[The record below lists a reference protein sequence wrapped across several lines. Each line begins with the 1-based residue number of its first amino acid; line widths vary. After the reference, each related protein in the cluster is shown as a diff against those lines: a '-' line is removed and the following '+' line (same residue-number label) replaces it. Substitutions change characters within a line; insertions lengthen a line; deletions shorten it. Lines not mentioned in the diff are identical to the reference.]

1 MKELELKLD
10 NSWVANAEAWTQSV
24 RENRI
29 ESRKLVTNQ
38 AVRDEIIRYRPSRV
52 LDVGCGEGW
61 LARTLSE
68 EGIDVVGIDGSR
80 ELIEMA
86 QSAGGGRFLSLHY
99 ADLRENASQL
109 GGSFDVIVCNFS
121 LLGQDIQGI
130 LQSLA
135 ALLASH
141 GVLIVQTL
149 HPFSAMQN
157 DRYEDG
163 WREETFSGMGE
174 GYRSSMPWYFRTIGS
189 WLGEVQTAGFR
200 LLQCQEPV
208 HPATGMP
215 LSLIITASK
224 E

>member
-10 NSWVANAEAWTQSV
+10 NSWVV

-29 ESRKLVTNQ
+29 ESRKLVTHQ

-52 LDVGCGEGW
+52 LDAGCGE
-61 LARTLSE
+61 
-68 EGIDVVGIDGSR
+68 
-80 ELIEMA
+80 
-86 QSAGGGRFLSLHY
+86 
-99 ADLRENASQL
+99 
-109 GGSFDVIVCNFS
+109 
-121 LLGQDIQGI
+121 
-130 LQSLA
+130 
-135 ALLASH
+135 
-141 GVLIVQTL
+141 
-149 HPFSAMQN
+149 
-157 DRYEDG
+157 G

-174 GYRSSMPWYFRTIGS
+174 GYRSPMPWYFRTIGS
-189 WLGEVQTAGFR
+189 WLGEVQAAGFR

>member
-1 MKELELKLD
+1 MEK
-10 NSWVANAEAWTQSV
+10 
-24 RENRI
+24 
-29 ESRKLVTNQ
+29 
-38 AVRDEIIRYRPSRV
+38 
-52 LDVGCGEGW
+52 
-61 LARTLSE
+61 
-68 EGIDVVGIDGSR
+68 
-80 ELIEMA
+80 A

-99 ADLRENASQL
+99 ADLHENASQL

-135 ALLASH
+135 DLLTPP
-141 GVLIVQTL
+141 GVLILQTL

-163 WREETFSGMGE
+163 WREETFRGMGE
-174 GYRSSMPWYFRTIGS
+174 GYRSPMPWYFRTIGS
-189 WLGEVQTAGFR
+189 WLGEVQGAGFR

-215 LSLIITASK
+215 LSLIITASR

>member
-1 MKELELKLD
+1 M
-10 NSWVANAEAWTQSV
+10 
-24 RENRI
+24 
-29 ESRKLVTNQ
+29 
-38 AVRDEIIRYRPSRV
+38 
-52 LDVGCGEGW
+52 
-61 LARTLSE
+61 
-68 EGIDVVGIDGSR
+68 
-80 ELIEMA
+80 
-86 QSAGGGRFLSLHY
+86 
-99 ADLRENASQL
+99 
-109 GGSFDVIVCNFS
+109 IVCNFS

-135 ALLASH
+135 ALLTPH

-174 GYRSSMPWYFRTIGS
+174 GYRSPMPWYFRTIGS
-189 WLGEVQTAGFR
+189 WLGEVQAAGFR

-208 HPATGMP
+208 HPTTGMP
-215 LSLIITASK
+215 LSLIITASR